1 MNRVERGRVSYKRTS
16 TVRQTQ
22 SRLKQELV
30 VTRREEPLI
39 VKCIGEDI
47 CCDWTYIETLLMFF
61 YRNVQFADYW

>member
-39 VKCIGEDI
+39 VKCIGEDLAI
-47 CCDWTYIETLLMFF
+47 CCDWTY
-61 YRNVQFADYW
+61 